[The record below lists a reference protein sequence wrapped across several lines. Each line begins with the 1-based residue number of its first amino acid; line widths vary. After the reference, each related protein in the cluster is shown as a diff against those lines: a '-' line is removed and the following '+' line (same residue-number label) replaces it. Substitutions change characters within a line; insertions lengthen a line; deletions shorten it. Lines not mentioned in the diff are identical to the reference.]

1 MRAGTLSS
9 LALLGSGVAAVIA
22 PERVLPAMHLTSD
35 DARGSAE
42 VRAGFGGTF
51 AALGAYGLLS
61 RSPAARRAVGVT
73 WLGAAA
79 ARAYAMQQD
88 EPETDATFWAFLAA
102 EVLMGLDGLRAHQ
115 PRRSTS

>member
-1 MRAGTLSS
+1 MRAGALSS
-9 LALLGSGVAAVIA
+9 IALLGSGVAAIVA
-22 PERVLPAMHLTSD
+22 PERVLPSLHLSSS

-42 VRAGFGGTF
+42 VRAGLGGTF

-73 WLGAAA
+73 WLGAAV
-79 ARAYAMQQD
+79 ARLYSLQEDQ
-88 EPETDATFWAFLAA
+88 PETDATFWGFLAG
-102 EVLMGLDGLRAHQ
+102 EVVMGLDGLRAHQ